1 MDIKKSNKSKM
12 SDDLKIELT
21 RCLALLECPKEK
33 WRGWEGI
40 PFVFPLYEGKL
51 MDGEIINEN

>member
-1 MDIKKSNKSKM
+1 M

-21 RCLALLECPKEK
+21 CCLALLECSKEK

-40 PFVFPLYEGKL
+40 AFVFPPYEGKL
-51 MDGEIINEN
+51 MNGGIINEN